1 MNFVS
6 INRCLNASAKF
17 YGLSAFGVIVGAAAM
32 MLVWVGFSM
41 PFGIMATVPGYI
53 FGAGVGVVWHKGKLQ
68 RLIYWHLPL
77 SWLLGGKM
85 LPKSYNRRYL

>member
-1 MNFVS
+1 
-6 INRCLNASAKF
+6 
-17 YGLSAFGVIVGAAAM
+17 
-32 MLVWVGFSM
+32 
-41 PFGIMATVPGYI
+41 MATVPGYI